1 MSVNLSI
8 NINQL
13 KRLITQCDLDE
24 KIELIR
30 FLEKD
35 TFPVRFKELLTK
47 LRTDELTLEEI
58 TTEVE
63 TVREQRFN
71 AQTGN

>member
-13 KRLITQCDLDE
+13 KQLIAQCNLDD

-30 FLEKD
+30 LLEKD
-35 TFPVRFKELLTK
+35 TFPVRFKKFLGK
-47 LRTDELTLEEI
+47 LEINDLTLEEI
-58 TTEVE
+58 TSEVE
-63 TVREQRFN
+63 LVRRRRYN
-71 AQTGN
+71 AQKDN

>member
-13 KRLITQCDLDE
+13 KRLITQCNLND

-30 FLEKD
+30 LLEKE
-35 TFPVRFKELLTK
+35 TFPVRFKKLLGK
-47 LRTDELTLEEI
+47 LKTNDLTLEEI
-58 TTEVE
+58 TSEVE
-63 TVREQRFN
+63 LVRKRRYNVQKEN
-71 AQTGN
+71 